1 MSTVEFNQLL
11 TNHSEFL
18 RGFAFSF
25 TKDAEDADDLIQ
37 DTFLKALR
45 YKDNF
50 REGTNIKGWLFTIM
64 RNIFINNYKRKKFQ
78 NTITD
83 TTDNNYFIN
92 ASQDYSFDSVT
103 TKINEKDIRGAIT
116 SLNKEFRVPFTM
128 FIEGYHYDEI
138 ADTLGIPMG
147 TVKSRIFHARKKLGA
162 KLTDYRR

>member
-1 MSTVEFNQLL
+1 MSTIEFNNLL
-11 TNHSEFL
+11 TSHREFL

-25 TKDAEDADDLIQ
+25 TKDSEDADDLIQ

-45 YKDNF
+45 YKNNF
-50 REGTNIKGWLFTIM
+50 KEGTNIKGWLFTIM

-83 TTDNNYFIN
+83 TTDTNYFIN

-103 TKINEKDIRGAIT
+103 TQINEKDIRSAIT

-128 FIEGYHYDEI
+128 FVEGYHYDEI

-147 TVKSRIFHARKKLGA
+147 TVKSRIFHARKKLGN

>member
-1 MSTVEFNQLL
+1 MSTIEFNNLL
-11 TNHSEFL
+11 STHRDFL
-18 RGFAFSF
+18 QGFAYNF
-25 TKDAEDADDLIQ
+25 TRDHEDANDLIQ

-83 TTDNNYFIN
+83 STDNLYYLN
-92 ASQDYSFDSVT
+92 ASQDMRYDGVT
-103 TKINEKDIRGAIT
+103 GKIDEKDIRSAIGD
-116 SLNKEFRVPFTM
+116 LGNDFRVPFTM

-138 ADTLGIPMG
+138 SEKLSIPMG
-147 TVKSRIFHARKKLGA
+147 TVKSRIFHARKKLMTQLA
-162 KLTDYRR
+162 DYR